1 MTKNTLY
8 FAGGALLVGL
18 AAAGYWIYQDRQRSG
33 IDISIGGRGITV
45 QER

>member
-1 MTKNTLY
+1 MTNNTLY
-8 FAGGALLVGL
+8 FAGGILAMGIVAL
-18 AAAGYWIYQDRQRSG
+18 GYWVYQDQQRSG

>member
-1 MTKNTLY
+1 MNKNTIY
-8 FAGGALLVGL
+8 FAGGVLLAGI
-18 AAAGYWIYQDRQRSG
+18 AAFGYWVYQDRHRSG

>member
-8 FAGGALLVGL
+8 FAGGVLIMG
-18 AAAGYWIYQDRQRSG
+18 AAALGYWVYQDRQRSG
-33 IDISIGGRGITV
+33 VDISIGGRGITI

>member
-1 MTKNTLY
+1 MTNNTLY
-8 FAGGALLVGL
+8 FVGGILVMGIMAL
-18 AAAGYWIYQDRQRSG
+18 GYWVYQDRQRSG